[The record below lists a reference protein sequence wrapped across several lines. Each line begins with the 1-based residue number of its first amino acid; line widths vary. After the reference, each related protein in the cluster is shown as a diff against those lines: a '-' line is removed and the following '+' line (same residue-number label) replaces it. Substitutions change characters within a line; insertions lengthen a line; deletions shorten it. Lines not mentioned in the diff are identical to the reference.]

1 MSKKIFRHADPAGGM
16 QQLGGKFRNGAV
28 GHADRRAG
36 DAHGTQ
42 GRAVPAVN
50 GCGDTPNA
58 QVMLLVIDGVASL
71 ARASQILLQSIPGD
85 EGLGSE
91 LHHLGLL
98 PNGAH
103 LLFRQIGHDRQYPP
117 AC

>member
-1 MSKKIFRHADPAGGM
+1 M

-36 DAHGTQ
+36 DAHGAQ

-58 QVMLLVIDGVASL
+58 QVMLLVIDGVAPL
-71 ARASQILLQSIPGD
+71 TRESQIRLQILPGGD
-85 EGLGSE
+85 GLGGE
-91 LHHLGLL
+91 ADDLGLL